1 MSPLFSASLAI
12 ADRSKATHAAATI
25 QAHSQGSDSP
35 MKIACLGW
43 GSLVWNPGVLR
54 CVGGWHTDGP
64 ELPLEFAR
72 TSQDGRL
79 TLVLTAGA
87 RPVPCLWTEVEYTAP
102 HHAQEALAGREG
114 CTLPGIGLWP
124 GDPPAHNPGADAIA
138 AWCAARG
145 FDAVVWTALKPKF
158 EGVSGNAPATAEA
171 ALTYLKQLDAGR
183 MAKAQEYVER
193 APAQVQTAFRAV
205 FEQELGW
212 HARS

>member
-1 MSPLFSASLAI
+1 
-12 ADRSKATHAAATI
+12 
-25 QAHSQGSDSP
+25 
-35 MKIACLGW
+35 MKILCLGW

-87 RPVPCLWTEVEYTAP
+87 RPVPCLWTELEYTTP

-114 CTLPGIGLWP
+114 CTLPGMGLWP

-138 AWCAARG
+138 VWAAARG
-145 FDAVVWTALKPKF
+145 VGAVVWTALRPKF
-158 EGVSGNAPATAEA
+158 GGVDGNAPETADA
-171 ALTYLKQLDAGR
+171 ALTYLKQLDTNRIG
-183 MAKAQEYVER
+183 KAREYVER
-193 APAQVQTAFRAV
+193 APLQVQTALRAV
-205 FEQELGW
+205 FERELGW
-212 HARS
+212 HARP

>member
-1 MSPLFSASLAI
+1 
-12 ADRSKATHAAATI
+12 
-25 QAHSQGSDSP
+25 

-124 GDPPAHNPGADAIA
+124 GDPPPHNPGADAIA
-138 AWCAARG
+138 AWGAARG
-145 FDAVVWTALKPKF
+145 VGAVIWTALKPKF
-158 EGVSGNAPATAEA
+158 EGVDGNAPASAEA
-171 ALTYLKQLDAGR
+171 ALTYLKQLDAKRRG
-183 MAKAQEYVER
+183 KAQEYVER
-193 APAQVQTAFRAV
+193 APVQIQTTFRAV

-212 HARS
+212 HAKS